1 MGALASRAA
10 QYGHAA
16 IAVEQ
21 CREPIDVGACWHHD
35 GLAGKQAGYF
45 RRRRVY
51 GGLKGDVARNHNDRD
66 AAIAYRLPDR
76 DFEDAGH
83 LVGPRDQLTI
93 VTALLEQTLRMGF
106 LKIPRAEFGRRNLR
120 RDGKHWHARPL
131 TVEQAVD
138 EVQIAGS
145 AASGADRKLASQM
158 CLGTGRESR
167 DLLVPH
173 MHPFDLAL
181 ATDRIGQPVQA
192 VADDAIDP
200 FHAGCGESLRKLVC
214 DYFAHD

>member
-1 MGALASRAA
+1 MPTSNGLSHSTCSLPRNACTIGAFRRSASARTSSCAS
-10 QYGHAA
+10 
-16 IAVEQ
+16 
-21 CREPIDVGACWHHD
+21 WHPD

-76 DFEDAGH
+76 DFEDARH
-83 LVGPRDQLTI
+83 LVGPRDQLAI
-93 VTALLEQTLRMGF
+93 MTALLEQTLRMGF

-138 EVQIAGS
+138 EVQIA
-145 AASGADRKLASQM
+145 
-158 CLGTGRESR
+158 
-167 DLLVPH
+167 
-173 MHPFDLAL
+173 
-181 ATDRIGQPVQA
+181 
-192 VADDAIDP
+192 
-200 FHAGCGESLRKLVC
+200 
-214 DYFAHD
+214 